1 MIRVRQKGGEQLH
14 HILDQIGNEPN
25 DLCEGEGRFLLQVG
39 VIAGKDGKDLCEDIA
54 SKRVAATISAERQR
68 QSDDI
73 ATNNALTEE
82 NYGLEWRR
90 SFLTEFTASRSRSL
104 LSVRNRLI
112 AR

>member
-14 HILDQIGNEPN
+14 HVLDQIGNEPN
-25 DLCEGEGRFLLQVG
+25 DLCKSKGRLLLQVG
-39 VIAGKDGKDLCEDIA
+39 IIAGNNGKDLCEDIT
-54 SKRVAATISAERQR
+54 SKRVATAISAERQR
-68 QSDDI
+68 QSDDV

>member
-1 MIRVRQKGGEQLH
+1 MIRVRQKDGEQLH
-14 HILDQIGNEPN
+14 HVLDQIGNEPN
-25 DLCEGEGRFLLQVG
+25 DLCKSKGRLLLQVG
-39 VIAGKDGKDLCEDIA
+39 IIAGKDGKDLCEDIA
-54 SKRVAATISAERQR
+54 SKRVATAISAERQR
-68 QSDDI
+68 QSDDV

-90 SFLTEFTASRSRSL
+90 SFLSEFTASRSKSL

>member
-25 DLCEGEGRFLLQVG
+25 DLCEGECRFLLQVG
-39 VIAGKDGKDLCEDIA
+39 VIAGKDGQDLCEDIA
-54 SKRVAATISAERQR
+54 SKRVATAISAERQR
-68 QSDDI
+68 QSDDV

-90 SFLTEFTASRSRSL
+90 SFLTEFTASRSKSL

>member
-1 MIRVRQKGGEQLH
+1 MIRVRQNSGEQLH
-14 HILDQIGNEPN
+14 HILDQIGNELD

-54 SKRVAATISAERQR
+54 SKRVAATISAERQC

-73 ATNNALTEE
+73 ATNNAWTGD

>member
-14 HILDQIGNEPN
+14 HVFNQIGNEPN
-25 DLCEGEGRFLLQVG
+25 DLYEGEGRFLLQVG

>member
-73 ATNNALTEE
+73 ATNNALT
-82 NYGLEWRR
+82 
-90 SFLTEFTASRSRSL
+90 
-104 LSVRNRLI
+104 
-112 AR
+112 

>member
-14 HILDQIGNEPN
+14 HVLDQIGNDPN
-25 DLCEGEGRFLLQVG
+25 DLCKSKGRLLLQVG
-39 VIAGKDGKDLCEDIA
+39 IIAGKDGKDLCEDIA
-54 SKRVAATISAERQR
+54 SKRVATAISAERQR

-90 SFLTEFTASRSRSL
+90 SFLTEFTASKSRSL